1 MAVQE
6 LQLSNTDVT
15 LNRNQFIGGSEI
27 SKIMGLSRWGTPL
40 SVWAQ
45 KTGKIPAPDL
55 SDNEAVKMGNR
66 LEQFVAD
73 LFTEETGKAVRRAPK
88 AYQHPEYP
96 YMVAHIDRIVT
107 GTDELL
113 ECKTCS
119 QYKDKEWIDEEIPQE
134 YILQVIWYLGI
145 TGRKIGHIAVLIGGQ
160 HYKSKSIEFDK
171 ELFDIMVE
179 TAKDFWENHVL
190 TDIPPKV
197 SANDDD
203 TLAEMFSGESDF
215 MIELY
220 PIDDKS
226 EHATNQFEA
235 KVAHLKEL
243 EAEKKE
249 IEKEI
254 SQHKNDIRMVIGDN
268 LGIKTPK
275 YNITNKLQSRSD
287 IDKARLKAE
296 RPEIAEEYT
305 TVSGYKVLRINKN
318 KESEVA

>member
-1 MAVQE
+1 MTTQQIE
-6 LQLSNTDVT
+6 LSNTDVT

-27 SKIMGLSRWGTPL
+27 AKIMGLSRWGTPL

-73 LFTEETGKAVRRAPK
+73 LFTEETGKAVRKAPK
-88 AYQHPEYP
+88 AYQHPLYP

-113 ECKTCS
+113 ECKTAS
-119 QYKDKEWIDEEIPQE
+119 LYKKDEWEADEIPQE
-134 YILQVIWYLGI
+134 YILQVMWYLGI
-145 TGRKIGHIAVLIGGQ
+145 TGRKVGHIAVLIGGQ
-160 HYKSKSIEFDK
+160 SFKTKPIEYDA
-171 ELFDIMVE
+171 ELFNQMVE
-179 TAKDFWENHVL
+179 TAKDFWENYVL
-190 TDIPPKV
+190 TDTPPKV

-203 TLAEMFSGESDF
+203 TLAEMFSAESDF
-215 MIELY
+215 YIELF
-220 PIDDKS
+220 PTDDKS
-226 EHATNQFEA
+226 EQATIEFEQ
-235 KVAHLKEL
+235 KVALVKEL
-243 EAEKKE
+243 EAQKKE
-249 IEKEI
+249 IEAEI

-287 IDKARLKAE
+287 IDKTRLRTEK
-296 RPEIAEEYT
+296 PEIAEEYK
-305 TVSGYKVLRINKN
+305 TVSSFKVLRIAKN
-318 KESEVA
+318 KETLIA

>member
-1 MAVQE
+1 MATQ
-6 LQLSNTDVT
+6 LQLSNKDVT

-145 TGRKIGHIAVLIGGQ
+145 TGRKIGHIAVIIGGQ

-171 ELFDIMVE
+171 ELFDTMVE

-197 SANDDD
+197 SANDDN
-203 TLAEMFSGESDF
+203 TLSEMFADANDF
-215 MIELY
+215 IIELF
-220 PIDDKS
+220 PTDEES
-226 EHATNQFEA
+226 EIATTDFETN
-235 KVAHLKEL
+235 VAYVQELK
-243 EAEKKE
+243 AQKKDIEDE
-249 IEKEI
+249 IKQRENLIKE
-254 SQHKNDIRMVIGDN
+254 VIQDN

-275 YNITNKLQSRSD
+275 YVITWKPITK
-287 IDKARLKAE
+287 IDVDTKRLKAE
-296 RPEIAEEYT
+296 KPEIADEFQKIT
-305 TVSGYKVLRINKN
+305 TYRRINIGKN
-318 KESEVA
+318 TENEVA

>member
-45 KTGKIPAPDL
+45 KTGKIPTPDL

-197 SANDDD
+197 SANDDN
-203 TLAEMFSGESDF
+203 TLSEMFADANDF
-215 MIELY
+215 IIELF
-220 PIDDKS
+220 PTDEKS
-226 EHATNQFEA
+226 EIATTDFETN
-235 KVAHLKEL
+235 VAYVQELK
-243 EAEKKE
+243 AQKKSIEDE
-249 IEKEI
+249 IKERENLV
-254 SQHKNDIRMVIGDN
+254 KEVIQDN

-275 YNITNKLQSRSD
+275 YVITWKTQRKSSVDARALCENEPNIYAKYE
-287 IDKARLKAE
+287 K
-296 RPEIAEEYT
+296 
-305 TVSGYKVLRINKN
+305 VSSFRVLRINKN
-318 KESEVA
+318 KENEVA